1 MSLIEHA
8 KTELKAIGMLG
19 SEDEMNTMMSDNI
32 LQLIET
38 FAEQG
43 HSGFSAQYC
52 INMFTKLA
60 EFKALSPLTGADDEW
75 NDVSDYG
82 DGTKRLQN
90 KRYGSVFKDK
100 DSVYNIDGKVFWEW
114 WRDDDGEP
122 MKTYYTSIGSRVPV
136 TFPYTIPDEPI
147 YEYRHEHEEGEEKQD
162 YHGFY

>member
-8 KTELKAIGMLG
+8 KTELQAIGMLG

-32 LQLIET
+32 MQLIET

-43 HSGFSAQYC
+43 HSGFSATYC

-60 EFKALSPLTGADDEW
+60 NFKALSPLTGADDEW

-82 DGTKRLQN
+82 DGTKRYQN
-90 KRYGSVFKDK
+90 KRYGSVFKDG
-100 DSVYNIDGKVFWEW
+100 DSAYNIDGKVFWEW
-114 WRDDDGEP
+114 YRDEGVDP

-136 TFPYTIPDEPI
+136 TFPYTIPDKPI
-147 YEYRHEHEEGEEKQD
+147 YEYRQHMSEGDEPQNEN
-162 YHGFY
+162 GFC